1 MTSLN
6 KVFLI
11 GNLGKEPEI
20 SSTQSGQSVATFT
33 ITTNDK
39 HKNMKNE
46 LEDRTEWY
54 NIVLSGKL
62 SDIASEYIHKG
73 KTVYIEGRLQ
83 TLKWEWKD
91 GKTRYTTEVIVDSI
105 QMLSAKRENDGS
117 QTLALYNYNRE

>member
-91 GKTRYTTEVIVDSI
+91 GKTRYITEVIVDSI

>member
-73 KTVYIEGRLQ
+73 KTVYIEGRLR

>member
-91 GKTRYTTEVIVDSI
+91 GKTRYITEVIVDTI